1 MDPVMQ
7 VVDHVIMQER
17 PYHIYIIIIWEN
29 WPNNQ
34 KKKQTQISR
43 KKVQRNRKKKEEREW
58 RFSFFF
64 GSTFD

>member
-34 KKKQTQISR
+34 KKKQT
-43 KKVQRNRKKKEEREW
+43 
-58 RFSFFF
+58 
-64 GSTFD
+64 